1 MQKSSRIVKVMCQL
15 KLIKKTKP
23 EGITLV
29 FLLSAS
35 YVLRAVLSINL
46 LLCLLLS
53 CSSYGFYGS
62 FIGEH
67 FNTLCLFNPLTSS
80 AVSIEVYTNMHKCI
94 EAGERGFQVEMEG
107 FRLSFSC
114 GLGLADSGDWW
125 MSSSRQG
132 NKYVNAGCSLIHR
145 GAKAVS
151 R

>member
-23 EGITLV
+23 EGITRV
-29 FLLSAS
+29 FPLSAS

-67 FNTLCLFNPLTSS
+67 FNILCLFNPLTS
-80 AVSIEVYTNMHKCI
+80 AVSIEVCTNMHKCI

-107 FRLSFSC
+107 FLLSFSC
-114 GLGLADSGDWW
+114 CLGLADSGDWW
-125 MSSSRQG
+125 MSRSRQG